1 MIVYNMILQNHY
13 PLVCSLGVC
22 LGAFSENIFR
32 CSCSAKGGGA
42 GAAGVFSMKSFFV
55 GILLLS
61 VAAVVGNINTRK
73 TTN

>member
-32 CSCSAKGGGA
+32 CSCSAKGA
-42 GAAGVFSMKSFFV
+42 GAAGAFSMKSFFV

-61 VAAVVGNINTRK
+61 VAAGVGNIIMKK